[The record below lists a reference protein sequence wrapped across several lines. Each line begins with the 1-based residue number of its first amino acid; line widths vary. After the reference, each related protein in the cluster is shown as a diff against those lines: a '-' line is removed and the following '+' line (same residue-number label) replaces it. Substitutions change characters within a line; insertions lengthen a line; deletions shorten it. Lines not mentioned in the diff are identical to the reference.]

1 MNKYADLTNDEFR
14 FKHAGRRRN
23 IKSDPERK
31 MIEIDRNTIAEMIDW
46 RIEGGVNPV

>member
-14 FKHAGRRRN
+14 FKHAGRKRG
-23 IKSDPERK
+23 IESDSERK
-31 MIEIDRNTIAEMIDW
+31 MIEIDGKTIPEMIDW